1 MSNDDRTPAQVWAD
15 HMMTPTPA
23 PADPA
28 AQPINPATDNL
39 NALHERREG
48 SE

>member
-1 MSNDDRTPAQVWAD
+1 MPEDDRTPAQVWAD

-23 PADPA
+23 PADPN

-39 NALHERREG
+39 SALHARTQ
-48 SE
+48 SDQ